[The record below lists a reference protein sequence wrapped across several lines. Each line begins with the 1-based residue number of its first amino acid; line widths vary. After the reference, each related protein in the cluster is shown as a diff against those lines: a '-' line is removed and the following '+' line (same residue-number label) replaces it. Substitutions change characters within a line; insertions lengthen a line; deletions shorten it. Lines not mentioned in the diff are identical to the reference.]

1 MNKFALL
8 IFLGILTIVVSFH
21 SETLLLV
28 ASQSSIENSSNL
40 TYPNNPTLTIG
51 EMLNGTNMQEGNNSN
66 ESDNNLPSPM

>member
-51 EMLNGTNMQEGNNSN
+51 EMLNRTSVQGNNSN

>member
-8 IFLGILTIVVSFH
+8 IFLGILIIVVSFH

-28 ASQSSIENSSNL
+28 ASQSSIENSFNL

-51 EMLNGTNMQEGNNSN
+51 EMLNRTSVQGNNSN

>member
-1 MNKFALL
+1 MIKATIL
-8 IFLGILTIVVSFH
+8 IFVGILSVTVSFNAE
-21 SETLLLV
+21 SIVLV

-51 EMLNGTNMQEGNNSN
+51 EKFNATNPLENNSG